1 MTRIVIPLD
10 TDERRALSLLA
21 ASELRDPRLQVR
33 YMLRSELER
42 RGLLDV
48 QSESFP
54 ARVDPFPIPQA
65 PTATAKHKTPS
76 KGKSKPIL
84 TAN

>member
-33 YMLRSELER
+33 YILRNELER
-42 RGLLDV
+42 RGLLEP
-48 QSESFP
+48 Q
-54 ARVDPFPIPQA
+54 PIPEL
-65 PTATAKHKTPS
+65 PTLPKPRKSAKRIPQRKTE
-76 KGKSKPIL
+76 KAL
-84 TAN
+84 